1 MARAIGAMALSA
13 CARFPRSCLGV
24 MTATAG
30 LAGVGGHHPPEPGRS
45 GRQGNTSHCG
55 IPFGK
60 PTRVCGNRDW
70 QHGSPRDYGA
80 EQRPLKAEISKV
92 ASKSAASPQCGAHD
106 DAEPILWRR
115 QHDQKRHNM
124 LVMRGEDI
132 GISNLS
138 CYSDGL
144 MATAASRTRR
154 SSSYSTTPSQR
165 TPRESIWRSTSRS
178 GSEKEL
184 NVVMF
189 PPRQSCVVCPV

>member
-70 QHGSPRDYGA
+70 QRHGSPRDYSA

-92 ASKSAASPQCGAHD
+92 ASTQINPVHLRHRVAFCIAGPRNQQAAEIKGAD
-106 DAEPILWRR
+106 DSRPLWCLRATMKFFDR
-115 QHDQKRHNM
+115 S
-124 LVMRGEDI
+124 VRG
-132 GISNLS
+132 
-138 CYSDGL
+138 YV
-144 MATAASRTRR
+144 TRR
-154 SSSYSTTPSQR
+154 RRIRNETAFWQVFSRSP
-165 TPRESIWRSTSRS
+165 ESTSLS
-178 GSEKEL
+178 ANS
-184 NVVMF
+184 
-189 PPRQSCVVCPV
+189 

>member
-1 MARAIGAMALSA
+1 MNPDRGTNPSLSTLGGRKVEVALGCVLGAVGIPPMARAIGAMALSA

-92 ASKSAASPQCGAHD
+92 ASTQINPVHLRHRVALCIAGPRNH
-106 DAEPILWRR
+106 ERR
-115 QHDQKRHNM
+115 G
-124 LVMRGEDI
+124 VSG
-132 GISNLS
+132 
-138 CYSDGL
+138 
-144 MATAASRTRR
+144 RR
-154 SSSYSTTPSQR
+154 SR
-165 TPRESIWRSTSRS
+165 
-178 GSEKEL
+178 
-184 NVVMF
+184 
-189 PPRQSCVVCPV
+189 